1 MRART
6 QILACL
12 GLVALA
18 SRGQAADPSA
28 VSAECRAQVVSAL
41 EALGPALAKK
51 ARKLM
56 PSAIGTIEGA
66 IAAYAPPRLHPVDE
80 GALPPARAGGRCPPE
95 MAVVAHRFC
104 VDRWE
109 GSLEEKQEDG
119 TTRPWSAFAIPRMD
133 RVYLA
138 KSRAG
143 ALPQGYISAQQAAAA
158 CGASGKRLC
167 HPVEWRA
174 ACGGSEG
181 YAYPYG
187 PARVPGRCKDS
198 GSSPMLAFHASTMS
212 RGWGKTELNDPRNN
226 QLEGGLA
233 KTGASPGCVND
244 YGVYDMV
251 GNLHEWTA
259 DPNGTFQG
267 GYWLDTSQHGE
278 GCAYRTI
285 AHDYGYRD
293 YSTGLRCCQELGR

>member
-1 MRART
+1 MA
-6 QILACL
+6 
-12 GLVALA
+12 LVA
-18 SRGQAADPSA
+18 G
-28 VSAECRAQVVSAL
+28 
-41 EALGPALAKK
+41 
-51 ARKLM
+51 
-56 PSAIGTIEGA
+56 
-66 IAAYAPPRLHPVDE
+66 
-80 GALPPARAGGRCPPE
+80 
-95 MAVVAHRFC
+95 RFC

-109 GSLEEKQEDG
+109 GSLDEKLDDG
-119 TTRPWSAFAIPRMD
+119 TTRPWSPYAVPALD
-133 RVYLA
+133 RAYVARSA
-138 KSRAG
+138 KDVV
-143 ALPQGYISAQQAAAA
+143 PQGYISASQAAGACRAA
-158 CGASGKRLC
+158 GKRLC

-174 ACGGSEG
+174 ACAGSDG

-187 PARVPGRCKDS
+187 ATRTPNKCHDS
-198 GSSPMLAFHASTMS
+198 GASPMLAFHASTMR

-233 KTGASPGCVND
+233 KTGAYPDCMND

-285 AHDYGYRD
+285 AHDFGYRD
-293 YSTGLRCCQELGR
+293 YSTGFRCCADATGD